1 MTAFLGRS
9 DARRFH
15 LLLQEKIS
23 MRTSLMSLAA
33 ALGCMLSSG
42 LAHAHISLAAAGPYA
57 GATVEANFNVG
68 HGCENLD
75 TYSVKIR
82 IPSGVTSVRVVENS
96 AFATVSSE
104 KDSAGNVTSVTYTK
118 AQSAV
123 RAGDDAFYKLVLRL
137 KLPSTPFATVY
148 FPTTQVC
155 KSADGNT
162 SKTTEWVG
170 MGEPASDAGE
180 QVEPAPALTVL
191 PARSPGWNKYTAA
204 ATLEKAQV
212 ESLFKDA
219 LIVWAGDAAY
229 SANPNTVEQ
238 IKAEDGVDVLEV
250 IKSGTEFWVK
260 Y

>member
-1 MTAFLGRS
+1 
-9 DARRFH
+9 
-15 LLLQEKIS
+15 
-23 MRTSLMSLAA
+23 MRTSLMSVAA
-33 ALGCMLSSG
+33 ALGCMLSTG
-42 LAHAHISLAAAGPYA
+42 LAHAHISLAAAGPYV

-68 HGCENLD
+68 HGCENLYD

-96 AFATVSSE
+96 SFASIAIE
-104 KDSAGNVTSVTYTK
+104 KDSAGNVTSVTYSK

-123 RAGDDAFYKLVLRL
+123 RAADDAFYKLVLRL
-137 KLPSTPFATVY
+137 KLPSTAFATVY

-155 KSADGNT
+155 KSTDGNT

-180 QVEPAPALTVL
+180 AVEPAPALTVL
-191 PARSPGWNKYTAA
+191 PARSPGWNKYTAT
-204 ATLEKAQV
+204 ATLAKADV
-212 ESLFKDA
+212 EAWFKDA
-219 LIVWAGDAAY
+219 LIVWAGEAAY
-229 SANPNTVEQ
+229 SANPNTLEQ